1 MLYRKFNNSLLYI
14 AALVAFAFL
23 FWFTEENLKQKNK
36 ERLESALQTSLQ
48 ATQVALHVWARKHK
62 TSVLNFAKM
71 SQVRRPAAR
80 LLSVNYP
87 QPAEKDAAD
96 RRELRRGINDL
107 ISSHGYLGF
116 SVITLD
122 GKTVASMREDNTGS
136 LYFVSKALPDL
147 FARVKA
153 GETLV
158 SQPVQSDVPLMDSSG
173 EVRTHAATMFAL
185 APLRHSNG
193 NIIGVL
199 ALRINPLL
207 EFSTIFARGRSGA
220 TGETYGFDQ
229 NGIMLSESR
238 FTPALMQVGLLANGE
253 LSVLNIA
260 IRNPGQNLLERYFVP
275 GKQKWPLTKMAAAAI
290 EGNAGMSLKPYLDYL
305 GVPVVGAWLWD
316 QTLAFGVAS
325 EINASEAYSS
335 LETSISTIRIF
346 AFLIA
351 LLLVSLFVLQEKNRR
366 ATSQNNKALKLAK
379 NRAEA
384 ANRAK
389 MEFISAM
396 SHDLRT
402 PLNAVIGFSQLLAEG
417 NVGQREQQQY
427 LGYIVRS
434 GSHLLSLLNEVLEF
448 AKLDIGELSFSLEE
462 YHPQDLI
469 EDSMV
474 MVEDM
479 AKLNRIALLE
489 ISDYEKLPYVWADH
503 TRAKQVLVNFL
514 TNAVKYNRI
523 GGSVYVSATE
533 VNNQLRF
540 EVRDTGRGIAT
551 DKLVELWE
559 PYNRIGAEKTAIEGS
574 GIGLA
579 FSKALVEGLG
589 GKIGAESVVGQGSS
603 FWFSL
608 PIFTLEEEKAPAAP
622 APKKPA
628 LDQFYSELEDT
639 QILYVEDLELNQ
651 LIVRK
656 MLKGIRGLSLICVET
671 AESGLEVLS
680 EKEFDVVLADI
691 QLPDMDGFEFNKCR
705 KKRDIAPKVPII
717 ALSADV
723 TAETKKKAEE
733 GGFSRF
739 IEKPILREE
748 LLSGL
753 ADAVMSRD
761 TG

>member
-1 MLYRKFNNSLLYI
+1 MLHSKFNNSLLYI
-14 AALVAFAFL
+14 IALVAFAFL
-23 FWFTEENLKQKNK
+23 FWFTEENLTQKNK
-36 ERLESALQTSLQ
+36 ERLESALQTNLQ
-48 ATQVALHVWARKHK
+48 TTQAALHVWARKHK
-62 TSVLNFAKM
+62 ASVLNFAQTP
-71 SQVRRPAAR
+71 QVRRSAAR
-80 LLSVNYP
+80 LLAVNYP
-87 QPAEKDAAD
+87 QTAEKDAVD
-96 RRELRRGINDL
+96 RKELRKVMNDV
-107 ISSHGYLGF
+107 ISSFGYLGF

-122 GKTVASMREDNTGS
+122 GKKVASMREDSPGS
-136 LYFVSKALPDL
+136 LYFVSKVLPDL
-147 FARVKA
+147 FARVTA

-158 SQPVQSDVPLMDSSG
+158 SQPVQSDVPLMDASG

-207 EFSTIFARGRSGA
+207 EFSTIFARGRSGT
-220 TGETYGFDQ
+220 TGETYGFDKK
-229 NGIMLSESR
+229 GIMLSESR
-238 FTPALMQVGLLANGE
+238 FTSALMQVGLLADGE

-260 IRNPGQNLLERYFVP
+260 IRNPKQNLLERYFVS

-290 EGNAGMSLKPYLDYL
+290 EGKDGTSLNPYLDYL

-316 QTLAFGVAS
+316 ETLAFGIAS
-325 EINASEAYSS
+325 EINESEAYSN
-335 LETSISTIRIF
+335 LKTSVSSIRVF

-351 LLLVSLFVLQEKNRR
+351 LLLISLFVLQEKNRR
-366 ATSQNNKALKLAK
+366 ATDQNNKALQLAK
-379 NRAEA
+379 DRAEA

-469 EDSMV
+469 EDSMS

-523 GGSVYVSATE
+523 GGSVYVSVAE
-533 VNNQLRF
+533 ANSQLRF
-540 EVRDTGRGIAT
+540 EVRDTGRGIAK
-551 DKLVELWE
+551 DKLAGLWE

-608 PIFTLEEEKAPAAP
+608 PVFTSVEENASTVLE
-622 APKKPA
+622 
-628 LDQFYSELEDT
+628 
-639 QILYVEDLELNQ
+639 
-651 LIVRK
+651 
-656 MLKGIRGLSLICVET
+656 
-671 AESGLEVLS
+671 
-680 EKEFDVVLADI
+680 
-691 QLPDMDGFEFNKCR
+691 
-705 KKRDIAPKVPII
+705 PI
-717 ALSADV
+717 
-723 TAETKKKAEE
+723 K
-733 GGFSRF
+733 
-739 IEKPILREE
+739 
-748 LLSGL
+748 
-753 ADAVMSRD
+753 
-761 TG
+761 